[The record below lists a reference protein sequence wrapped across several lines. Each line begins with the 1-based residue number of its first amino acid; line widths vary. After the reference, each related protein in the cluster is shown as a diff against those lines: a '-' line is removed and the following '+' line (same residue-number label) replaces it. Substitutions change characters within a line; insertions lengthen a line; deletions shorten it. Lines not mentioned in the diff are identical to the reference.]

1 MSVHLVLKAKIA
13 CDFLGI
19 STGKMIIDVLSLWY
33 YWCACGSIKRTIEGA
48 SFSNLLVMTMLEKF
62 RVTMIMEATKI
73 VVYLQFVVETN
84 I

>member
-1 MSVHLVLKAKIA
+1 MYLAYGTTGALVGASR
-13 CDFLGI
+13 GQ
-19 STGKMIIDVLSLWY
+19 T
-33 YWCACGSIKRTIEGA
+33 EGA